1 LDITWGPRRVTMNI
15 PVRYSSVVIKTI
27 DATYEDGKLVLQQ
40 PLPLPEH
47 AHVRVIIDT
56 DSEREAW
63 LNLSGESLRKV
74 WDNDADEVFNDL
86 LQK

>member
-1 LDITWGPRRVTMNI
+1 LREDDPEVTFDTSLG
-15 PVRYSSVVIKTI
+15 YSSIMIKAI
-27 DATYEDGKLVLQQ
+27 DAIYEDGRLVLQQ

-56 DSEREAW
+56 DAEREAW
-63 LNLSGESLRKV
+63 LKLSEESLRKV
-74 WDNDADEVFNDL
+74 WDNDADEVYNDL

>member
-1 LDITWGPRRVTMNI
+1 MNI

-56 DSEREAW
+56 DSERAAW
-63 LNLSGESLRKV
+63 LKLSEESLRKV

>member
-1 LDITWGPRRVTMNI
+1 M
-15 PVRYSSVVIKTI
+15 IKTV
-27 DATYEDGKLVLQQ
+27 DAIYEDGRLVLQQ

-47 AHVRVIIDT
+47 SHVRVIIDT

-63 LNLSGESLRKV
+63 LKLSEESLRKV